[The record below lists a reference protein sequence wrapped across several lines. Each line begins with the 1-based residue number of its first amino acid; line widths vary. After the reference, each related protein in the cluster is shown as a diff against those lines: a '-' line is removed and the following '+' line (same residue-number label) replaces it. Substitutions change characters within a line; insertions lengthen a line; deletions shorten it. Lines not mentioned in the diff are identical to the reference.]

1 MRNRAAW
8 IVFAALLIACAAML
22 GGCVAQ
28 DDGVAAQTAPDLS
41 VNISVPY
48 ATTTPTA
55 VPEDPDQPFSLDANG
70 NVTVLNDRWIDE
82 GFVSATSND
91 EEEST
96 DGYTQ
101 LRLGD
106 QGQGVQTLQLRLR
119 ELGYYPGDING
130 VFDTL
135 TEQAVQL
142 FELTYGT
149 MQTGIA
155 TVNLQEMLFAETA
168 PAYSAQAYAAAVN
181 GSFSDLQLGA
191 SGSSVLA
198 LQMRLRE
205 LDFPISHITGY
216 YDQETAAAV
225 SAFFQ
230 VYGNAPNNVA
240 TASMQG
246 ELFTVDP
253 RTYSGATLAPTQ
265 TQEPADQ
272 QTLSEGNIGSTVER
286 IQQRLIDLGY
296 MQGTATGTFDAAT
309 TQAVMAFQR
318 VVGASEDGVVTYG
331 LYTQLIADDAPAYG
345 SAEAEAIREGGYT
358 LLQEGDSGEA
368 VARLQTRLVELGYA
382 NGTPNGRYASAT
394 VSAVMLF
401 QRAAGLEETGV
412 ATAALQALLYSDSA
426 PAYTPTATQAVTGD
440 RYYPYTLAMAELSEG
455 SSGELVVYL
464 QTRLAELG
472 YFDGTVDGQYGS
484 ATAAA
489 VRAVQANMGLE
500 QTGVAGVT
508 FQEHLYSEA
517 TPPSDTAMYDE
528 TQSFTTL
535 QLGDSDPDGE
545 SMGPVESLQKQL
557 WELGYLDREAVRGV
571 EGQFNEATQA
581 AVADAQRA
589 MEYVNADGVATP
601 EFQAFLFSQYCGMIR
616 K

>member
-1 MRNRAAW
+1 MRNQAAW
-8 IVFAALLIACAAML
+8 ILFAALLIVCAAML
-22 GGCVAQ
+22 GGCSAH
-28 DDGVAAQTAPDLS
+28 DEGDAAQSAPDLS

-205 LDFPISHITGY
+205 LGFPISHITGY

-331 LYTQLIADDAPAYG
+331 LYTPLIADDAPAYG
-345 SAEAEAIREGGYT
+345 SAEAEAC
-358 LLQEGDSGEA
+358 
-368 VARLQTRLVELGYA
+368 
-382 NGTPNGRYASAT
+382 
-394 VSAVMLF
+394 
-401 QRAAGLEETGV
+401 
-412 ATAALQALLYSDSA
+412 LLYTSRC
-426 PAYTPTATQAVTGD
+426 V
-440 RYYPYTLAMAELSEG
+440 
-455 SSGELVVYL
+455 
-464 QTRLAELG
+464 
-472 YFDGTVDGQYGS
+472 
-484 ATAAA
+484 
-489 VRAVQANMGLE
+489 
-500 QTGVAGVT
+500 
-508 FQEHLYSEA
+508 
-517 TPPSDTAMYDE
+517 
-528 TQSFTTL
+528 
-535 QLGDSDPDGE
+535 
-545 SMGPVESLQKQL
+545 
-557 WELGYLDREAVRGV
+557 
-571 EGQFNEATQA
+571 
-581 AVADAQRA
+581 
-589 MEYVNADGVATP
+589 
-601 EFQAFLFSQYCGMIR
+601 
-616 K
+616 

>member
-205 LDFPISHITGY
+205 LGFPISHITGY

-230 VYGNAPNNVA
+230 VYGNAPNSVA

-265 TQEPADQ
+265 TQTPSGE

-286 IQQRLIDLGY
+286 IQQRLIELGY
-296 MQGTATGTFDAAT
+296 MQGVASGTFDAAT
-309 TQAVMAFQR
+309 TEAVKAFQH
-318 VVGASEDGVVTYG
+318 VVGVSEDGVVTYG
-331 LYTQLIADDAPAYG
+331 LYTQLIASDAPAYG
-345 SAEAEAIREGGYT
+345 SPEAEAIRQGGYT

-368 VARLQTRLVELGYA
+368 VTRLQTRLVELGYA

-394 VSAVMLF
+394 VSAVRLF
-401 QRAAGLEETGV
+401 QRAAGQEETGV
-412 ATAALQALLYSDSA
+412 ATAALQALLYSADA
-426 PAYTPTATQAVTGD
+426 PAYTASTQTTTGD
-440 RYYPYTLAMAELSEG
+440 RYYPYNLALTDLSEG
-455 SSGELVVYL
+455 SSGELVSYL

-472 YFDGTVDGQYGS
+472 YFSGTVDGQYGS
-484 ATAAA
+484 ATATA
-489 VRAVQANMGLE
+489 VRAVQAAMGLE
-500 QTGVAGVT
+500 QTGAASAS
-508 FQEHLYSEA
+508 FQEHVYSEA
-517 TPPSDTAMYDE
+517 TPPAGVSMYDS
-528 TQSFTTL
+528 TQSFSTL
-535 QLGDSDPDGE
+535 QMGDSDEDGE
-545 SMGPVESLQKQL
+545 TMGPVESLQKQL
-557 WELGYLDREAVRGV
+557 WELGYLDREAVRGT
-571 EGQFNEATQA
+571 EGEFGEATRNAVIAAQQA
-581 AVADAQRA
+581 MQ
-589 MEYVNADGVATP
+589 YVRADGVASP
-601 EFQAFLFSQYCGMIR
+601 EFQAFIFSRYCGMIR